1 MSKAKCAHPCQM
13 PVEIMKNV
21 VGVLPDDCTIIDPFC
36 GTGTTGVA
44 VQEMN
49 AKQNV
54 SRDFI
59 GIEIDPEYANIAK
72 ARLNL

>member
-1 MSKAKCAHPCQM
+1 MNNA
-13 PVEIMKNV
+13 

-44 VQEMN
+44 VMEMN
-49 AKQNV
+49 EKQNV

-59 GIEIDPEYANIAK
+59 GIEIDPEYASIAK
-72 ARLNL
+72 TRLNL